1 MLLPL
6 RCDPIWKDYFVQE
19 NKQKATKV
27 AALCKKMSVAAISYG
42 LWFNDVIR
50 ITIEMNSILVCV
62 CVWGGGGGGRGE
74 SWGMG
79 KEKQAALTN

>member
-6 RCDPIWKDYFVQE
+6 RCDPIWKDYFVKE

-27 AALCKKMSVAAISYG
+27 AALCKKMSIAAISYG
-42 LWFNDVIR
+42 LWFYDVIR
-50 ITIEMNSILVCV
+50 ITIETNSILVCV
-62 CVWGGGGGGRGE
+62 CVCGGGGGRGGG